1 MGVNM
6 FEKLQ
11 GLKLKYY
18 EIQNKLSDPVIL
30 KDISLVTSLSREM
43 KELEPVIQKFA
54 EYEIIMNEINDAKE
68 ILEIEDDPEMIEML
82 KETVLENES
91 KIEEF
96 EDEFKIMLLPKDP
109 NDGKNAIIEIRGA
122 AGGDEANIFAA
133 DLYRMYTKY
142 FETLGWKIDIL
153 ECYNSESGGVSLISA
168 LIKGDSVFS
177 KLKFESGSH
186 RVQRIPA
193 TESAGRIHT
202 STATVIVLPEVEDV
216 DVEIKQGDIKVDVY
230 RSGGAGGQS
239 VNTTDSAVR
248 ITHLPTNTIVTCQN
262 ERSQIQN
269 REQAMKVLR
278 AKLYEL
284 KLEQQNKENDE
295 ARKSKLGS
303 GSRSEKIR
311 TYNYPQNRVTDHRIG
326 LTLNKLDQ
334 VMEGK
339 MGEII
344 QALIF
349 EDQLERLQNLG
360 E

>member
-1 MGVNM
+1 M
-6 FEKLQ
+6 FEKLL
-11 GLKLKYY
+11 GLKEKYL
-18 EIQNKLSDPVIL
+18 EIQGKLSDPEVL
-30 KDISLVTSLSREM
+30 KDVSQITNLSREM
-43 KELEPVIQKFA
+43 KELEPIIAKFA
-54 EYEIIMNEINDAKE
+54 GYETLVADIADAKE
-68 ILEIEDDPEMIEML
+68 IIEIEEDKEMIEML
-82 KETVLENES
+82 RETIITNEAE
-91 KIEEF
+91 IVIL

-109 NDGKNAIIEIRGA
+109 NDGKNAILEIRGA

-142 FETLGWKIDIL
+142 FETLGWKVEIL
-153 ECYNSESGGVSLISA
+153 ESYNSDGGGVSLISA

-216 DVEIKQGDIKVDVY
+216 DVEIKQTDIKVDVY

-248 ITHLPTNTIVTCQN
+248 ITHIPTNTIVTCQN

-278 AKLYEL
+278 AKLYEI
-284 KLEQQNKENDE
+284 KLEEQNKENDQ

-303 GSRSEKIR
+303 GSRAEKIR

-344 QALIF
+344 EALIF